1 MEGEHMMK
9 HTVLIVACVTAIL
22 GLTAV
27 SDARAQQTG
36 SRETFLSFNTPFALP
51 GVSLAAGT
59 YVFEV
64 VDTPGVVTVV
74 RVRSMDGTRVYLT
87 ALTQL
92 VSRPRGLP
100 KDRHIT
106 FNEVATG
113 MVPQVKAWYPV
124 GDSIGREFMYPKAR
138 PSLATH

>member
-1 MEGEHMMK
+1 MMK

-27 SDARAQQTG
+27 SDARAQQSG
-36 SRETFLSFNTPFALP
+36 SHATFLTFNTPFALP
-51 GVSLAAGT
+51 GVSLPAGT
-59 YVFEV
+59 YVFEIANTTG
-64 VDTPGVVTVV
+64 VDTVV
-74 RVRSMDGTRVYLT
+74 RVRSMDRTRVYLM

-92 VSRPRGLP
+92 VSRPSGLP

-106 FNEVATG
+106 FNEVETG
-113 MVPQVKAWYPV
+113 MAPQVKAWYPV

-138 PSLATH
+138 PSLATR